1 MSDVTPKMDMYNS
14 LRQKAIQRHQ
24 LLTTT
29 LELTYRCNLECVHC
43 YLTPTDPYR
52 QEIATGDWIR
62 TIREMKELGAMY
74 IVITGGEPT
83 LYPGFWDILEELRR
97 LNVLIRLF
105 TNATTLD
112 EEDIDRL
119 VLCGVRYVDVSLY
132 GSDAAMHEAVTGVPG
147 SFDRT
152 VTTIERLKA
161 AGVHLNL
168 KASILQSNHR
178 DINRLYRLMRS
189 LGGLPHLTPI
199 VTPDNEGGLDPVS
212 VSVGEEEIC
221 YMLENFYHKYFKI
234 PRHVDPMPMAMRCS
248 AGFATLTV
256 APNGEVIPCV
266 QLRVSLG
273 NVERNSLRRIWHH
286 SPVQYYIKSL
296 TDVPSTDCADC
307 ELEGYCVRC
316 PGLAQI
322 ETGSIWSRSPNAC
335 RYATYIQ
342 TAFERQHKREGV
354 SDVKEVR
361 TAAGNQ

>member
-1 MSDVTPKMDMYNS
+1 MDLFS
-14 LRQKAIQRHQ
+14 LLREKAIQRHQ
-24 LLTTT
+24 LLMTT
-29 LELTYRCNLECVHC
+29 LELTYRCNLKCVHC
-43 YLTPTDPYR
+43 YLTPNDPYR
-52 QEIATGDWIR
+52 KEMPTDEWIR
-62 TIREMKELGAMY
+62 AIREMTELGAMY

-83 LYPGFWDILEELRR
+83 LYPGFWDILEELKRQ
-97 LNVLIRLF
+97 NILIRLF

-119 VLCGVRYVDVSLY
+119 ILCGVRYVDVSLY
-132 GSDAAMHEAVTGVPG
+132 GSDAATHEAVTGVPG

-152 VTTIERLKA
+152 VTTIKRLKA

-168 KASILQSNHR
+168 KASILRSNHQ

-189 LGGLPHLTPI
+189 LGGLPLLTPN

-221 YMLENFYHKYFKI
+221 YLLEHFYQDYSKI
-234 PRHVDPMPMAMRCS
+234 SRPVDPMPMAMRCS

-266 QLRVSLG
+266 QLRVSMG
-273 NVERNSLRRIWHH
+273 NVQRNSLRRIWHH
-286 SPVQYYIKSL
+286 SPVQYYVKSL
-296 TDVPSTDCADC
+296 TNVPSSDCANC
-307 ELEGYCVRC
+307 ELEGFCIRC

-335 RYATYIQ
+335 RYAAYIQ
-342 TAFERQHKREGV
+342 TALERQNKHEGV

-361 TAAGNQ
+361 TTTGNQ